1 MVNEQKK
8 VLIKAL
14 KNYGVDK
21 QLLICEE
28 EAAELIQAITKMQ
41 RYPDDLNRRDN
52 LIEEMADVLICLEYL
67 KLIYKIDK
75 YIDKLNKIIPK
86 MCLDFL
92 NNNTTKIVEEHN
104 RKIISLK
111 DYLNKL

>member
-1 MVNEQKK
+1 MVSEQKK

-14 KNYGVDK
+14 KKYGIDK

-67 KLIYKIDK
+67 KLIYKIDDAEV
-75 YIDKLNKIIPK
+75 DKQMNGKVKRIK
-86 MCLDFL
+86 
-92 NNNTTKIVEEHN
+92 N
-104 RKIISLK
+104 RMAMGL
-111 DYLNKL
+111 

>member
-1 MVNEQKK
+1 MVSEQKK

-67 KLIYKIDK
+67 KLIYIIDDAEV
-75 YIDKLNKIIPK
+75 DKQMNGKVKRIK
-86 MCLDFL
+86 
-92 NNNTTKIVEEHN
+92 N
-104 RKIISLK
+104 RMAMGL
-111 DYLNKL
+111 

>member
-67 KLIYKIDK
+67 KLIYKIDDAEV
-75 YIDKLNKIIPK
+75 DKQMNGKVKRIK
-86 MCLDFL
+86 
-92 NNNTTKIVEEHN
+92 N
-104 RKIISLK
+104 RMEMGL
-111 DYLNKL
+111 

>member
-52 LIEEMADVLICLEYL
+52 LIEEMVDVLICLEYL
-67 KLIYKIDK
+67 KLIYKIDDAEV
-75 YIDKLNKIIPK
+75 DKQMNGKVKRIK
-86 MCLDFL
+86 
-92 NNNTTKIVEEHN
+92 N
-104 RKIISLK
+104 RMAMGL
-111 DYLNKL
+111 

>member
-14 KNYGVDK
+14 KNYGVDN

-52 LIEEMADVLICLEYL
+52 LIEEMVDVLICLEYL
-67 KLIYKIDK
+67 KLIYKIDDAEV
-75 YIDKLNKIIPK
+75 DKQMNGKVKRIK
-86 MCLDFL
+86 
-92 NNNTTKIVEEHN
+92 N
-104 RKIISLK
+104 RMAMGL
-111 DYLNKL
+111 